1 MISAFANT
9 WKVPELRDRILFT
22 LALIVIIR
30 LGVHITLPGVDASV
44 IKAWLDDLQKQDPT
58 SPTGGVTALLT
69 VFSGGG
75 LQQAGIFAL
84 GIMPYISASIMV
96 QLMTAVVPKLSRLA
110 REDGGRQ
117 KIVQYTRYITI
128 GIAIVQGFFV
138 AKSLTAPGNI
148 PYMAGIERFGELV
161 PDPSV
166 GWMLLT
172 VVTIVAGTVLLM
184 WIGDQITEKG
194 IGNGTSII
202 ITVNIISALPGA
214 LIQAWNY
221 FVTGD
226 GVSKYNAIMMV
237 VMIALLLIVIAAT
250 IAITQA
256 QRRIAVQ
263 YAKRVVGRKQFGGQ
277 TQYLP
282 LKVNYS
288 GVMPIIF
295 ASAVLSLPPMML
307 QWFFAGQGW
316 STKLYGELVGGG
328 TWYYVLGGI
337 GIFLFSYFWVAMM
350 FQPSQ
355 IAEDLKRNG
364 GYIPGVRPGKP
375 TADFLDFTMTRLTF
389 AGAVFLTL
397 LFVLPVAVGALV
409 KLPPGSLVL
418 QFFGGT
424 SLLIMVGVVLD
435 IMRQVE
441 TQLLQRHYDGFLR
454 KGKLKGRYDRLKQG
468 SNAAPRTVIVYL
480 WTIVALLIVLAITA
494 YVYNRANQP
503 AKTTPPSEQVEKSD
517 AQPSDASQEQ
527 SKSSD
532 VKTSDAA
539 APATETASEAQ
550 ATDEGN
556 ASANGSQEQQSAPP
570 DESQPAPTEPAP
582 KSQGSGE

>member
-22 LALIVIIR
+22 LAMIVIVR
-30 LGVHITLPGVDASV
+30 LGVHITLPGVDAQV
-44 IKAWLDDLQKQDPT
+44 ITEWMNNAQKDD
-58 SPTGGVTALLT
+58 GGNALGAMLT
-69 VFSGGG
+69 IFAGGG

-117 KIVQYTRYITI
+117 KITQYTRYITI
-128 GIAIVQGFFV
+128 AIALVQGYFV
-138 AKSLTAPGNI
+138 TRTLANPETMF
-148 PYMAGIERFGELV
+148 YMKGIEKYGDLV
-161 PDPSV
+161 PAASGMWQV
-166 GWMLLT
+166 LT
-172 VVTIVAGTVLLM
+172 VITLVSGTLLLM
-184 WIGDQITEKG
+184 WIGDQMTERG

-214 LIQAWNY
+214 LVQTWKH
-221 FVTGD
+221 FVTGAD
-226 GVSKYNAIMMV
+226 VTPFRSIMMV
-237 VMIALLLIVIAAT
+237 VLILLLILVIAGT

-282 LKVNYS
+282 LKVNYA

-295 ASAVLSLPPMML
+295 ATAILSLPAMML
-307 QWFFAGQGW
+307 AWIAKGAPWAVRLQ
-316 STKLYGELVGGG
+316 SELATGG
-328 TWYYVLGGI
+328 TWYYILGA
-337 GIFLFSYFWVAMM
+337 IFIFFFSYFWVATM

-355 IAEDLKRNG
+355 ISEDLKRNG

-389 AGAVFLTL
+389 AGAIFLTL
-397 LFVLPVAVGALV
+397 IFVLPAVVGKAAE
-409 KLPPGSLVL
+409 LPPGSMVT

-424 SLLIMVGVVLD
+424 SLLILVGVVLD

-441 TQLLQRHYDGFLR
+441 THLLQRHYDGFLR
-454 KGKLKGRYDRLKQG
+454 KGKLKGRYDRLAQTG
-468 SNAAPRTVIVYL
+468 NAASSTALVYL
-480 WTIVALLIVLAITA
+480 WAVIGLIV
-494 YVYNRANQP
+494 V
-503 AKTTPPSEQVEKSD
+503 V
-517 AQPSDASQEQ
+517 
-527 SKSSD
+527 
-532 VKTSDAA
+532 AA
-539 APATETASEAQ
+539 AAWIAS
-550 ATDEGN
+550 
-556 ASANGSQEQQSAPP
+556 
-570 DESQPAPTEPAP
+570 
-582 KSQGSGE
+582 K

>member
-9 WKVPELRDRILFT
+9 WKIPELRDRILFT
-22 LALIVIIR
+22 LALIIIIR
-30 LGVHITLPGVDASV
+30 LGVHITLPGVDGTV
-44 IKAWLDDLQKQDPT
+44 IKDWMDDLQKQDPT
-58 SPTGGVTALLT
+58 SPTGGITALLT

-96 QLMTAVVPKLSRLA
+96 QLMTAIVPKLSRLA

-117 KIVQYTRYITI
+117 KITQYTRYITI

-138 AKSLTAPGNI
+138 AKSLTNPGSI
-148 PYMAGIERFGELV
+148 PYMSGIERFGNLV
-161 PDPSV
+161 PDASAL
-166 GWMLLT
+166 WMTLT

-214 LIQAWNY
+214 LIQAWKY

-226 GVSKYNAIMMV
+226 GGSFRAIMMV

-250 IAITQA
+250 ISITQA

-282 LKVNYS
+282 LKVNYA

-307 QWFFAGQGW
+307 QWFFAGQPW
-316 STKLYGELVGGG
+316 ATRIYGELVGGG

-389 AGAVFLTL
+389 AGAIFLTA
-397 LFVLPVAVGALV
+397 LFILPVGVGKV
-409 KLPPGSLVL
+409 VGLPPGSLVL

-435 IMRQVE
+435 VMRQVE
-441 TQLLQRHYDGFLR
+441 TQLLQKHYDGFLR
-454 KGKLKGRYDRLKQG
+454 KGKLKGRYDRLSQG
-468 SNAAPRTVIVYL
+468 STAAPRTAIVYL
-480 WTIVALLIVLAITA
+480 WTVIAVIIVIGITA
-494 YVYNRANQP
+494 IIYKRVH
-503 AKTTPPSEQVEKSD
+503 
-517 AQPSDASQEQ
+517 
-527 SKSSD
+527 
-532 VKTSDAA
+532 
-539 APATETASEAQ
+539 
-550 ATDEGN
+550 
-556 ASANGSQEQQSAPP
+556 
-570 DESQPAPTEPAP
+570 
-582 KSQGSGE
+582 

>member
-1 MISAFANT
+1 MISAFVNT
-9 WKVPELRDRILFT
+9 WKIPELRDRILFT
-22 LALIVIIR
+22 LALIIIIR

-44 IKAWLDDLQKQDPT
+44 IRAYMDDLQAQDPK
-58 SPTGGVTALLT
+58 SPTGGITALLQ

-117 KIVQYTRYITI
+117 KINQYTRYITM
-128 GIAIVQGFFV
+128 GIALVQGFFV
-138 AKSLTAPGNI
+138 AKSLTNPGNI
-148 PYMAGIERFGELV
+148 PYLSGIEKFGRLV

-166 GWMLLT
+166 SWMALT
-172 VVTIVAGTVLLM
+172 VLTIVAGTVLLL
-184 WIGDQITEKG
+184 WIADQITERG
-194 IGNGTSII
+194 IGNGASII
-202 ITVNIISALPGA
+202 ITVNIIAALPGA
-214 LIQAWNY
+214 LIQAWKF

-226 GVSKYNAIMMV
+226 DVNKFSSIMMV
-237 VMIALLLIVIAAT
+237 VMVAMLLIVIAGT
-250 IAITQA
+250 IAVTQA
-256 QRRIAVQ
+256 QRKIAVQ

-295 ASAVLSLPPMML
+295 ASAVLSIVPITLGLVPSMASQP
-307 QWFFAGQGW
+307 WVV
-316 STKLYGELVGGG
+316 KLNSQMQGG
-328 TWYYVLGGI
+328 TAYYVLGGI

-389 AGAVFLTL
+389 AGAIFLTV
-397 LFVLPVAVGALV
+397 LFMLPVLTGKIVD
-409 KLPPGSLVL
+409 LPPGSMIL

-435 IMRQVE
+435 VMRQVE
-441 TQLLQRHYDGFLR
+441 TQLLQKHYDGFLR
-454 KGKLKGRYDRLKQG
+454 KGKLKGRYDRLNQG
-468 SNAAPRTVIVYL
+468 SGGASRTAVVYL
-480 WTIVALLIVLAITA
+480 MVVIAVLIVLGITA
-494 YVYNRANQP
+494 FIYNR
-503 AKTTPPSEQVEKSD
+503 VH
-517 AQPSDASQEQ
+517 
-527 SKSSD
+527 
-532 VKTSDAA
+532 
-539 APATETASEAQ
+539 
-550 ATDEGN
+550 
-556 ASANGSQEQQSAPP
+556 
-570 DESQPAPTEPAP
+570 
-582 KSQGSGE
+582 

>member
-9 WKVPELRDRILFT
+9 WKIPELRDRILFT

-30 LGVHITLPGVDASV
+30 LGVHITLPGVDATV
-44 IKAWLDDLQKQDPT
+44 IKAWLDSVKTADPT
-58 SPTGGVTALLT
+58 NPTGGITALLT

-117 KIVQYTRYITI
+117 KITQYTRYITI
-128 GIAIVQGFFV
+128 FIAVVQGFFV
-138 AKSLTAPGNI
+138 AKSLTSPESI
-148 PYMAGIERFGELV
+148 PYMAGIEKFGTLV
-161 PDPSV
+161 PDQSIV
-166 GWMLLT
+166 WFTLT
-172 VVTIVAGTVLLM
+172 VLTIVAGTVLLM

-194 IGNGTSII
+194 IGNGISII

-226 GVSKYNAIMMV
+226 GDAFRSIMMV
-237 VMIALLLIVIAAT
+237 VMIALLLVVIAST

-282 LKVNYS
+282 LKVNYA

-307 QWFFAGQGW
+307 QWFFSGQPW
-316 STKLYGELVGGG
+316 ATKLYGELVGGG
-328 TWYYVLGGI
+328 TWYYILGGL

-389 AGAVFLTL
+389 AGAIFLAV
-397 LFVLPVAVGALV
+397 LFVLPVGVGALV
-409 KLPPGSLVL
+409 GLPPGSLVL

-435 IMRQVE
+435 VMRQVE
-441 TQLLQRHYDGFLR
+441 TQLLQKHYDGFLR
-454 KGKLKGRYDRLKQG
+454 KGKLKGRYDRLSQSSG
-468 SNAAPRTVIVYL
+468 AAPRTAIVYL
-480 WTIVALLIVLAITA
+480 WTVIAILIVLGITA
-494 YVYNRANQP
+494 YIYNS
-503 AKTTPPSEQVEKSD
+503 TL
-517 AQPSDASQEQ
+517 
-527 SKSSD
+527 
-532 VKTSDAA
+532 
-539 APATETASEAQ
+539 
-550 ATDEGN
+550 
-556 ASANGSQEQQSAPP
+556 
-570 DESQPAPTEPAP
+570 
-582 KSQGSGE
+582 

>member
-1 MISAFANT
+1 MISAFTNT
-9 WKVPELRDRILFT
+9 WKIPELRDRILFT

-30 LGVHITLPGVDASV
+30 LGVHLTLPGVDAGV
-44 IKAWLDDLQKQDPT
+44 IKAYLDSLKNQDPAA
-58 SPTGGVTALLT
+58 GGGMTALLT

-117 KIVQYTRYITI
+117 KITQYTRYITI
-128 GIAIVQGFFV
+128 VIAVVQGFFV
-138 AKSLTAPGNI
+138 ARSLTNPGNI
-148 PYMAGIERFGELV
+148 PYMKGIERFGNLV
-161 PDPSV
+161 PDPSIT
-166 GWMLLT
+166 WMILT
-172 VVTIVAGTVLLM
+172 VITIVAGTVLLL
-184 WIGDQITEKG
+184 WIADQITEKG

-202 ITVNIISALPGA
+202 ITVNIISSLPGA
-214 LIQAWNY
+214 LVQAWHF
-221 FVTGD
+221 FVTGK
-226 GVSKYNAIMMV
+226 GVSPVNSIMMV
-237 VMIALLLIVIAAT
+237 VMIVLLLVVIAAT

-282 LKVNYS
+282 LKVNYA

-307 QWFFAGQGW
+307 QWFFAGQPW
-316 STKLYGELVGGG
+316 ATKLYGELVGGG
-328 TWYYVLGGI
+328 TWYYILGGV

-389 AGAVFLTL
+389 AGAMFMVM
-397 LFVLPVAVGALV
+397 LFVLPVVTGHLVG
-409 KLPPGSLVL
+409 LPPSSLVL
-418 QFFGGT
+418 HFFGGT

-435 IMRQVE
+435 VMRQVE
-441 TQLLQRHYDGFLR
+441 TQLLQKHYDGFLR
-454 KGKLKGRYDRLKQG
+454 KGKLKGRYDRLNQSSG
-468 SNAAPRTVIVYL
+468 AAPKTAIIYL
-480 WTIVALLIVLAITA
+480 WTVIGIMIVI
-494 YVYNRANQP
+494 
-503 AKTTPPSEQVEKSD
+503 
-517 AQPSDASQEQ
+517 
-527 SKSSD
+527 
-532 VKTSDAA
+532 
-539 APATETASEAQ
+539 
-550 ATDEGN
+550 G
-556 ASANGSQEQQSAPP
+556 SAVWIYQH
-570 DESQPAPTEPAP
+570 
-582 KSQGSGE
+582 

>member
-9 WKVPELRDRILFT
+9 WKIPELRDRILFT

-30 LGVHITLPGVDASV
+30 LGVHITLPGVDATV
-44 IKAWLDDLQKQDPT
+44 IKAWLDDIQKQDPT

-117 KIVQYTRYITI
+117 KINQYTRYITI
-128 GIAIVQGFFV
+128 GIALVQGFFV
-138 AKSLTAPGNI
+138 AKSLTNPGQH
-148 PYMAGIERFGELV
+148 
-161 PDPSV
+161 SV
-166 GWMLLT
+166 HVRHRALRQPRARSSALWMTLT

-184 WIGDQITEKG
+184 WIGDQITERG

-214 LIQAWNY
+214 LIQAWKY
-221 FVTGD
+221 FVTGE
-226 GVSKYNAIMMV
+226 GVSQFNAIMMV
-237 VMIALLLIVIAAT
+237 VMIALLLVVIAAT

-282 LKVNYS
+282 LKVNYA

-295 ASAVLSLPPMML
+295 ASAVLSLPPMLL
-307 QWFFAGQGW
+307 QWFFAGQAW
-316 STKLYGELVGGG
+316 ATKLYGELVGGG

-337 GIFLFSYFWVAMM
+337 GIFFFSYFWVATM

-389 AGAVFLTL
+389 AGAIFLTMI
-397 LFVLPVAVGALV
+397 FILPVLTGKLVG
-409 KLPPGSLVL
+409 LPPGSLVL

-435 IMRQVE
+435 VMRQVE
-441 TQLLQRHYDGFLR
+441 THLLQKHYDGFLR
-454 KGKLKGRYDRLKQG
+454 KGKLKGRYDRLNQG
-468 SNAAPRTVIVYL
+468 GNAAPRTAIVYL
-480 WTIVALLIVLAITA
+480 WTVIAILIVIGITA
-494 YVYNRANQP
+494 YIYN
-503 AKTTPPSEQVEKSD
+503 SLH
-517 AQPSDASQEQ
+517 
-527 SKSSD
+527 
-532 VKTSDAA
+532 
-539 APATETASEAQ
+539 
-550 ATDEGN
+550 
-556 ASANGSQEQQSAPP
+556 
-570 DESQPAPTEPAP
+570 
-582 KSQGSGE
+582 

>member
-1 MISAFANT
+1 MISAFAST
-9 WKVPELRDRILFT
+9 WKIPELRDRILFT

-30 LGVHITLPGVDASV
+30 LGVHITIPGVDASV
-44 IKAWLDDLQKQDPT
+44 IKEWLDSQTKDAT
-58 SPTGGVTALLT
+58 VGGGISALLT

-75 LQQAGIFAL
+75 LQQAGVFAL

-117 KIVQYTRYITI
+117 KITQYTRYITI
-128 GIAIVQGFFV
+128 GIALVQGFFV
-138 AKSLTAPGNI
+138 AKSLTNPGSI
-148 PYMAGIERFGELV
+148 PYMQGIEQVGRPLV
-161 PDPSV
+161 PNPDALWV
-166 GWMLLT
+166 ALT
-172 VVTIVAGTVLLM
+172 VITIVAGTVLLM

-194 IGNGTSII
+194 IGNGVSII

-214 LIQAWNY
+214 LIQAWN
-221 FVTGD
+221 FFIPSTGT
-226 GVSKYNAIMMV
+226 VNAFNAMWMV
-237 VMIALLLIVIAAT
+237 VMIGLLLVVIAGT

-282 LKVNYS
+282 LKVNYA

-295 ASAVLSLPPMML
+295 ASAVLSLPPLML
-307 QWFFAGQGW
+307 QWIPGISGQPW
-316 STKLYGELVGGG
+316 AVKLYNQLSGGG
-328 TWYYVLGGI
+328 PLFYLLGGI

-389 AGAVFLTL
+389 AGAFFMVLI
-397 LFVLPVAVGALV
+397 FVLPVITGHVVG
-409 KLPPGSLVL
+409 LPAGSLVL

-435 IMRQVE
+435 VMRQVE
-441 TQLLQRHYDGFLR
+441 TQLLQKHYDGFLR
-454 KGKLKGRYDRLKQG
+454 KGKLKGRYDRLSQTSG
-468 SNAAPRTVIVYL
+468 AAPKTAIVYL
-480 WTIVALLIVLAITA
+480 WTVIAVLVVIGITA
-494 YVYNRANQP
+494 YIYQR
-503 AKTTPPSEQVEKSD
+503 
-517 AQPSDASQEQ
+517 
-527 SKSSD
+527 
-532 VKTSDAA
+532 
-539 APATETASEAQ
+539 
-550 ATDEGN
+550 
-556 ASANGSQEQQSAPP
+556 
-570 DESQPAPTEPAP
+570 
-582 KSQGSGE
+582 

>member
-9 WKVPELRDRILFT
+9 WKIPELRDRILFT

-30 LGVHITLPGVDASV
+30 LGVHITLPGVDPSV
-44 IKAWLDDLQKQDPT
+44 IKAWLDDVQKQDPT
-58 SPTGGVTALLT
+58 SPTGGITALLT

-75 LQQAGIFAL
+75 LEQAGIFAL

-117 KIVQYTRYITI
+117 KITQYTRYITI
-128 GIAIVQGFFV
+128 AISLVQGFFV
-138 AKSLTAPGNI
+138 AKSLTAPENI
-148 PYMAGIERFGELV
+148 PYMSGIERFGTLV
-161 PDPSV
+161 PDPSAL
-166 GWMLLT
+166 WMIQT
-172 VVTIVAGTVLLM
+172 VITIVAGTVLLM

-194 IGNGTSII
+194 IGNGISII

-214 LIQAWNY
+214 LIQAWKY

-226 GVSKYNAIMMV
+226 GGSFRAIMMV

-250 IAITQA
+250 VSITQA

-307 QWFFAGQGW
+307 QWFFAGQPW
-316 STKLYGELVGGG
+316 ATKVYGELVGGG
-328 TWYYVLGGI
+328 TWYYILGGI

-389 AGAVFLTL
+389 AGAIFLTT
-397 LFVLPVAVGALV
+397 LFVLPVAVGAMV
-409 KLPPGSLVL
+409 GLPPGSLVL

-435 IMRQVE
+435 VMRQVE
-441 TQLLQRHYDGFLR
+441 TQLLQKHYDGFLR
-454 KGKLKGRYDRLKQG
+454 KGKLKGRYDRLNQG
-468 SNAAPRTVIVYL
+468 HKAAPRTAIVYL
-480 WTIVALLIVLAITA
+480 WTVIAILVVLAITA
-494 YVYNRANQP
+494 YIY
-503 AKTTPPSEQVEKSD
+503 K
-517 AQPSDASQEQ
+517 
-527 SKSSD
+527 
-532 VKTSDAA
+532 
-539 APATETASEAQ
+539 
-550 ATDEGN
+550 
-556 ASANGSQEQQSAPP
+556 GSH
-570 DESQPAPTEPAP
+570 
-582 KSQGSGE
+582 

>member
-1 MISAFANT
+1 MISAFTNT
-9 WKVPELRDRILFT
+9 WKIPELRDRILFT

-30 LGVHITLPGVDASV
+30 LGVHITLPGVDATV
-44 IKAWLDDLQKQDPT
+44 IKEWLDQIQVQDPT
-58 SPTGGVTALLT
+58 SPAGGIGALLT

-117 KIVQYTRYITI
+117 KITQYTRYITI

-138 AKSLTAPGNI
+138 ARTLTSPNI
-148 PYMAGIERFGELV
+148 PYMPGIDKIGRPLV
-161 PDPSV
+161 PDPSALWV
-166 GWMLLT
+166 LLT
-172 VVTIVAGTVLLM
+172 VVTIVAGTVLLL
-184 WIGDQITEKG
+184 WIADQITEKG

-214 LIQAWNY
+214 LIQAWKF

-226 GVSKYNAIMMV
+226 DVSPFRSIMMV
-237 VMIALLLIVIAAT
+237 VMIVLLLAVIAGT

-282 LKVNYS
+282 LKVNYA
-288 GVMPIIF
+288 GVMPVIF
-295 ASAVLSLPPMML
+295 ATAILSIIPITLGLIPSIASHPL
-307 QWFFAGQGW
+307 VV
-316 STKLYGELVGGG
+316 KLNGEMNGG
-328 TWYYVLGGI
+328 TTYYILGAV

-389 AGAVFLTL
+389 AGAIFLAG
-397 LFVLPVAVGALV
+397 LFILPVLTGHAVG
-409 KLPPGSLVL
+409 LPPGSLIL

-435 IMRQVE
+435 VMRQVE
-441 TQLLQRHYDGFLR
+441 TQLLQKHYDGFLR
-454 KGKLKGRYDRLKQG
+454 KGKLKGRYDRLNQTG
-468 SNAAPRTVIVYL
+468 GAAPRSVILYL
-480 WTIVALLIVLAITA
+480 LVVVAVLIVIGISVFT
-494 YVYNRANQP
+494 YN
-503 AKTTPPSEQVEKSD
+503 KLH
-517 AQPSDASQEQ
+517 
-527 SKSSD
+527 
-532 VKTSDAA
+532 
-539 APATETASEAQ
+539 
-550 ATDEGN
+550 
-556 ASANGSQEQQSAPP
+556 
-570 DESQPAPTEPAP
+570 
-582 KSQGSGE
+582 